1 VALGIS
7 DDRRVMYVHV
17 MPMPSPEEARHAI
30 KTGFERRVLQLRGQ
44 REEKPRAT

>member
-17 MPMPSPEEARHAI
+17 MHMQSPDEARREI
-30 KTGFERRVLQLRGQ
+30 KAGFERRILQLRSE
-44 REEKPRAT
+44 REEKPCVI